1 MVSHSTS
8 SPAPPLA
15 PFARMSN
22 GTQLVN
28 GASTAILPS
37 PLHPSSSLL
46 LRRTATPSYV
56 HLMATALLLPTVSPP
71 RLPTLFLSAVSHSA
85 HSSVLCL
92 GACVGVFVINIGK
105 TWEKLVL
112 AARLIVAIEN
122 PEDVIV
128 ISARPYGQRSVF
140 KYAQH
145 TGASYIGGRYTPGTF
160 TNQIQKKFLEPRLLI
175 VTDPQVDHQPVLEAS
190 YMNIPVIALSSTDA
204 PLKNVDVAIP
214 CNNKGKQSIAL
225 MYWLLAREVQRM
237 RGSISRS
244 EPWNVMVDLFMYRE
258 MEEVE
263 KAQEQ
268 AALAAAEHEEAQPHV
283 QPEAEQAP
291 EWGAQPQDEQYEA
304 PENFV
309 PAAQPQY

>member
-1 MVSHSTS
+1 MSTN
-8 SPAPPLA
+8 ALA
-15 PFARMSN
+15 
-22 GTQLVN
+22 
-28 GASTAILPS
+28 
-37 PLHPSSSLL
+37 
-46 LRRTATPSYV
+46 LREEDLKLMLAAKV
-56 HLMATALLLPTVSPP
+56 HLGTKNCD
-71 RLPTLFLSAVSHSA
+71 SAMEEYIWRRRQD
-85 HSSVLCL
+85 
-92 GACVGVFVINIGK
+92 GIFVINLGK
-105 TWEKLVL
+105 TWEKLIL

-140 KYAQH
+140 KFAHH

-175 VTDPQVDHQPVLEAS
+175 VTDPQVDHQPVAEAS
-190 YMNIPVIALSSTDA
+190 YVNIPTIALSSTDA
-204 PLKNVDVAIP
+204 PLKYIDVAIP

-263 KAQEQ
+263 KAQE
-268 AALAAAEHEEAQPHV
+268 AALAIAAEHEQDASSAPATQQPSAVGGHDAN
-283 QPEAEQAP
+283 QDWGTAAEEYEP
-291 EWGAQPQDEQYEA
+291 TFDTGAT
-304 PENFV
+304 
-309 PAAQPQY
+309 PQY

>member
-1 MVSHSTS
+1 M
-8 SPAPPLA
+8 ANAIDADQA
-15 PFARMSN
+15 PFLACCFA
-22 GTQLVN
+22 G
-28 GASTAILPS
+28 I
-37 PLHPSSSLL
+37 
-46 LRRTATPSYV
+46 
-56 HLMATALLLPTVSPP
+56 
-71 RLPTLFLSAVSHSA
+71 FL
-85 HSSVLCL
+85 
-92 GACVGVFVINIGK
+92 INLGK

-160 TNQIQKKFLEPRLLI
+160 TNQVQKKFLEPRLLI
-175 VTDPQVDHQPVLEAS
+175 VTDPQVDHQPILEAS
-190 YMNIPVIALSSTDA
+190 YVNIPVIALCSTDA
-204 PLKNVDVAIP
+204 PLKNVDLAIP

-244 EPWNVMVDLFMYRE
+244 EQWSVMVDLFMYRE

-263 KAQEQ
+263 KAQQEQ
-268 AALAAAEHEEAQPHV
+268 AALLAQHEEQSAEQSEAQKEPQAEWQGQPEEHEAP
-283 QPEAEQAP
+283 AEYTASAP
-291 EWGAQPQDEQYEA
+291 AVTQ
-304 PENFV
+304 F
-309 PAAQPQY
+309 